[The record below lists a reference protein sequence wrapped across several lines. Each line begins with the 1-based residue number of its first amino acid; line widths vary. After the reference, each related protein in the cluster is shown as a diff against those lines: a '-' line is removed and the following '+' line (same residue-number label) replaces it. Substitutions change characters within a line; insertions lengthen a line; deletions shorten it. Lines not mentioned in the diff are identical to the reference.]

1 MHGKGGSKKSSPSE
15 SSGGT
20 EKTNVRTTQNNVM
33 EKAYEKLGEAPTAG
47 GAGQNINIRTK
58 NSGGPNAASGA
69 WAVTKK
75 YGGATLKAATS
86 AALKT
91 ATAATGAMLGFAGGV
106 AKGDISE
113 ALKGAAA
120 GGATGA
126 GLASSGIKFAS
137 NIKDNVKNLEND
149 IQDTYNGGAY
159 GSEYAENMK
168 MIRAYKQTSDYKEL
182 KNLYKDQLTDEKLI
196 EILNAAKE
204 EAKK

>member
-1 MHGKGGSKKSSPSE
+1 MQKAHEALGG
-15 SSGGT
+15 
-20 EKTNVRTTQNNVM
+20 
-33 EKAYEKLGEAPTAG
+33 
-47 GAGQNINIRTK
+47 GQNINVTVQNGENPVDSGNGSSGEEKTGPSIR
-58 NSGGPNAASGA
+58 SGV

-86 AALKT
+86 GALKT

-120 GGATGA
+120 GGTAGA

-137 NIKDNVKNLEND
+137 NIKDNVKNLGND

-182 KNLYKDQLTDEKLI
+182 KELYKDQLTDEKLI

>member
-1 MHGKGGSKKSSPSE
+1 MQKAHEALGG
-15 SSGGT
+15 
-20 EKTNVRTTQNNVM
+20 
-33 EKAYEKLGEAPTAG
+33 
-47 GAGQNINIRTK
+47 GQNINVTVQNEENPIDSGSGSSGEVKTGPSIR
-58 NSGGPNAASGA
+58 SGV

-120 GGATGA
+120 GGTAGA

-137 NIKDNVKNLEND
+137 NIKDNVKNLGND

-182 KNLYKDQLTDEKLI
+182 KELYKDQLTDEKLI

>member
-1 MHGKGGSKKSSPSE
+1 
-15 SSGGT
+15 
-20 EKTNVRTTQNNVM
+20 M
-33 EKAYEKLGEAPTAG
+33 EKAYEKLGGAPTAG

-58 NSGGPNAASGA
+58 NNGDPNVASGA

-86 AALKT
+86 GALKT
-91 ATAATGAMLGFAGGV
+91 VTAATGAMLGFAGGV

-120 GGATGA
+120 GGVTGA

-137 NIKDNVKNLEND
+137 NIKDNVKNLGND

-168 MIRAYKQTSDYKEL
+168 MIRAYKQTSDYREL

-196 EILNAAKE
+196 EILKAAKKE
-204 EAKK
+204 TKK

>member
-1 MHGKGGSKKSSPSE
+1 MQKTHEALGG
-15 SSGGT
+15 
-20 EKTNVRTTQNNVM
+20 
-33 EKAYEKLGEAPTAG
+33 
-47 GAGQNINIRTK
+47 GQNINVTVQDGENPVDSGNDSRGEIRTRP
-58 NSGGPNAASGA
+58 SVRSGA
-69 WAVTKK
+69 WTVTKK
-75 YGGATLKAATS
+75 YGGATLKAVTS
-86 AALKT
+86 GALKT

-113 ALKGAAA
+113 ALKGAAT
-120 GGATGA
+120 GGAVGA

-137 NIKDNVKNLEND
+137 NIKDNVKNLGND

>member
-1 MHGKGGSKKSSPSE
+1 
-15 SSGGT
+15 
-20 EKTNVRTTQNNVM
+20 M
-33 EKAYEKLGEAPTAG
+33 EKAHEALGG
-47 GAGQNINIRTK
+47 GQNVNVTVQNEENPVDSGGGSSPTDSGVGSSGEIRTRP
-58 NSGGPNAASGA
+58 SVRSGA

-75 YGGATLKAATS
+75 YGGATLKAVTS
-86 AALKT
+86 GALKT

-106 AKGDISE
+106 TKGDISE

-120 GGATGA
+120 GGTAGA

-149 IQDTYNGGAY
+149 IKDTYNEGAY

-182 KNLYKDQLTDEKLI
+182 KDLYKDQLTDEKLI